1 MYVMGGVWFRC
12 VYCHVKQ
19 QVDSLLKAFT
29 PVLK

>member
-12 VYCHVKQ
+12 VCYVKQ